1 MKTSD
6 FHFDLPEH
14 LIAQTPLVERTGSR
28 LLVLEGVT
36 GGISHTRFTDVLALI
51 NPEDLLVFNNTR
63 VIPARLFGQK
73 QTGGRVEILIE
84 RLRGDGTVLAHIR
97 ASKSP
102 KEGSL
107 IYIAEDQESDLSDFS
122 VRVKGRQGPLFELA
136 PEVGTVS
143 QMMRAF
149 GRMPLPPYIER
160 QDNEEDRAR

>member
-84 RLRGDGTVLAHIR
+84 RLRGDGTVSVSYTHLRAH
-97 ASKSP
+97 
-102 KEGSL
+102 E
-107 IYIAEDQESDLSDFS
+107 
-122 VRVKGRQGPLFELA
+122 
-136 PEVGTVS
+136 T
-143 QMMRAF
+143 
-149 GRMPLPPYIER
+149 
-160 QDNEEDRAR
+160 